1 MILTSEISKYSPKMK
16 IDTAYETTDVNL
28 LVILSNDDNYCVR
41 SAVARNPKVSE
52 EILAKLA
59 DDESCL
65 VRASVAKNNNT
76 SKETLKKLSD
86 DEAYTVRK
94 GVAYNEN
101 TPEECLA
108 KLAKDTSIGVRHAV
122 SFAAPHLCSSK
133 DVSNYIN
140 DCIKRLC
147 HKSI

>member
-1 MILTSEISKYSPKMK
+1 MK
-16 IDTAYETTDVNL
+16 ITVDLDAYSIKTRIDIAYETTDVNTLSL
-28 LVILSNDDNYCVR
+28 LSEDDNYCVR
-41 SAVARNPKVSE
+41 TAVARNPKVSE

-108 KLAKDTSIGVRHAV
+108 KLAKDNSIGVRYAV
-122 SFAAPHLCSSK
+122 SVASTHLCSNQ
-133 DVSNYIN
+133 DVSNYIK

-147 HKSI
+147 HNSI